1 MAEELD
7 KKTAEDISNLRKTE
21 AEITKELIALREKL
35 KVLSSEDVINLKEA
49 ANVQFR
55 LLDLEKEKRGITK
68 ELVDINGKFFKTDE
82 RREELSTS
90 MFELQEKTADITKE
104 YLKTTEEL
112 TKEAERTKLLQDQA
126 LDITK
131 DLNRIAGDIKEKTD
145 NVNKSV
151 KDNLVDAKAY
161 SKLQEFVSSTM
172 QSRVDTLQNI
182 ANMNEEERVNALKY
196 AKLNAETS
204 LLALDAQEEM
214 AAANKAAQ
222 EGEFKKLSIKRETV
236 GLENIKL
243 DLDKAIQANDQ
254 VAIQM
259 LQQQAAGLQLI
270 IDAKNETNKLNEKD
284 ADAQKQIMEKTK
296 ELNELIGETR
306 FNSVFDGVEGS
317 IKKIPGGGVLLKTL
331 GFDKFKQNI
340 TQNLGGALTN
350 VMTGFQA
357 GGLAGFKALGLAAKQ
372 FGMALLMGP
381 QAVIFGILA
390 AVGLIIAAFAGVD
403 KEVSEV
409 QKSMGGNKKEARE
422 TYELAKKMSGE
433 MKLTGLNAGELAKS
447 MATVSESMGGL
458 DVASIAKG
466 TGAASQKM
474 KQLVQDTAVLTDK
487 FGMSA
492 EEVDNIKTLSAITGK
507 SIGDLTNSTVKMGK
521 GLMTD
526 KAAMKALASVPKE
539 VAVAFKG
546 GSDALVKAAQKAKL
560 LGTDLKKVQEIGDGL
575 LDIESSL
582 AKEMEARVLTGKNL
596 NLDKAREYALSGE
609 IGKLQDT
616 LLEEAGSLQEFTEMN
631 RIQQKAMA
639 DAMGMSV
646 EEMTTML
653 TKAQELKDVGL
664 SSEMLEQKHLQNAE
678 GLRKEAEAQLALGK
692 KGAADKLLAMA
703 AEKDSA
709 TFAEK
714 LGDVMKKIQ
723 QSAEKLITPL
733 VDMVHALFE
742 GGDAASSLFSVFDGI
757 MDILKPIFES
767 IFAIGSI
774 IYKVMTFPLRLFF
787 NLLGPIFDA
796 LKEIF
801 SVFGSGAESAGGI
814 ADIFKFISGLL
825 DTIFGVVSSIG
836 RGIIEFLITPTK
848 MLWKAIVTPLW
859 ESFKGIFKTFEGLY
873 EQVKKAFEPLF
884 GAKKEGEKVAGI
896 GEVIKKV
903 FGFIGPIITIIGKVI
918 AAVIIKPLEM
928 VALAVSAIVKL
939 FTGDVKGALKDVGSF
954 IFKYFFGMPELI
966 WTAIAG
972 IIDSIFG
979 TNLTK
984 YVKDFFGW
992 IKGAFQ
998 SLTSLFEGAGGAIVD
1013 LILAPF
1019 KLIWDIGQGIIKMF
1033 TGDFVGGLKQIGG
1046 AIGEFLFS
1054 RILGLPKVILTA
1066 ITGVI
1071 DSIFGTSLTGGVNK
1085 FFDWIKNAFVNVF
1098 SGIGGDIGELILSPF
1113 NILKDIV
1120 GGVIKIFTGDFVGGL
1135 KQIGSAIF
1143 ERIFNVIFGL
1153 PKIFYKAI
1161 AGIID
1166 SIFGTNLTKSVDKFF
1181 NFIKSIFKDI
1191 GSFIGD
1197 IGASIFKYIMSP
1209 FNLVKNLIG
1218 GIVQIFTG
1226 DFKGGLET
1234 IGKAILEFLM
1244 APVNLVSDV
1253 FKKFVGLF
1261 ESIGNKIKN
1270 AVKDLL
1276 PDWALK
1282 LLGMDTSEKEDAS
1295 KSASNTKLEKMSA
1308 QKELESA
1315 SKKEKES
1322 QSKKEEPL
1330 KEVKIMSRD
1339 MVPVD
1344 NTKIGAAASGGI
1356 ISKGGAT
1363 LVGEK
1368 GPEVVSLPQGSVVAS
1383 ASATKQIGSAMGA
1396 MGSSTETGTESP
1408 ELVVLKSID
1417 SKLSALIE
1425 PLQKVGEI
1433 VGSVGKLVSGGM
1445 GSFAGGIMSSLG
1457 GLLGGSSEKQ
1467 SNVSPSPVSAIITG
1481 GTMTSVQQS
1490 NVGNQPMTTNTATSA
1505 NTSTQS
1511 QSASQGGRDSN
1522 NMVAEKLDKLIGI
1535 MSAITSQPTI
1545 IKIGEKTVEE
1555 IQSTI
1560 DLRKSYN
1567 IAIDNTYGRRI

>member
-7 KKTAEDISNLRKTE
+7 KKTTEDIGNLRKVET
-21 AEITKELIALREKL
+21 EITKELITLREKL
-35 KVLSSEDVINLKEA
+35 KTLSSEDVINLKEA
-49 ANVQFR
+49 ASVQFK
-55 LLDLEKEKRGITK
+55 LLDLEKEKRGIAK

-82 RREELSTS
+82 RREELSNS
-90 MFELQEKTADITKE
+90 MFELQEKTADVTKDI
-104 YLKTTEEL
+104 LKTTEDL
-112 TKEAERTKLLQDQA
+112 TKEAEKTKLLQDQA
-126 LDITK
+126 FEIRK
-131 DLNRIAGDIKEKTD
+131 DLNRIEGQIKNKRDDISKVGKED
-145 NVNKSV
+145 LIDIAS
-151 KDNLVDAKAY
+151 Y
-161 SKLQEFVSSTM
+161 SKLQDFVNSTM
-172 QSRVDTLQNI
+172 QSRQDTLQNI
-182 ANMNEEERVNALKY
+182 ASMNDEERVNALKY
-196 AKLNAETS
+196 AKLNMETS
-204 LLALDAQEEM
+204 VLAVDAQEEM
-214 AAANKAAQ
+214 TAAAGAAQ
-222 EGEFKKLSIKRETV
+222 EGQYKKLSIQREEV
-236 GLENIKL
+236 GLKNIAL
-243 DLDKAIQANDQ
+243 DLEKAIKDDDK
-254 VAIQM
+254 VAIEM
-259 LQQQAAGLQLI
+259 LQQQSSGLQMI
-270 IDAKNETNKLNEKD
+270 IDAKKETNKLNEKD
-284 ADAQKQIMEKTK
+284 AGAQKKILEKTK
-296 ELNELIGETR
+296 ELNDLIGETK
-306 FNSVFDGVEGS
+306 FNKVFDGVEGAVN
-317 IKKIPGGGVLLKTL
+317 KIPGGGVLLKTL
-331 GFDKFKQNI
+331 GFDKFKENI
-340 TQNLGGALTN
+340 TKNVGGAIGN
-350 VMTGFQA
+350 VMTGFQS
-357 GGLAGFKALGLAAKQ
+357 GGVAGFKAMGLAAKQ
-372 FGMALLMGP
+372 FGMSLLMGP
-381 QAVIFGILA
+381 QAIIFGILA
-390 AVGLIIAAFAGVD
+390 VVGLIIAAFAGVD
-403 KEVSEV
+403 KAVSEV

-422 TYELAKKMSGE
+422 TYELAKNMSVE
-433 MKLTGLNAGELAKS
+433 MKVTGLHAAELAKS

-474 KQLVQDTAVLTDK
+474 KQLVQDTSVLTEK
-487 FGMSA
+487 FGLSA
-492 EEVDNIKTLSAITGK
+492 EEVGNIRTLSTLTGK

-560 LGTDLKKVQEIGDGL
+560 LGQDLKKVQDIGDGL

-582 AKEMEARVLTGKNL
+582 AKEMEARVLTGRDL

-609 IGKLQDT
+609 IGLLQDE
-616 LLEEAGSLQEFTEMN
+616 LLVQAGSLNDFTSMN
-631 RIQQKAMA
+631 RIQQKAFA
-639 DAMGMSV
+639 EANGQSV
-646 EEMTTML
+646 ESMTEML

-664 SSEMLEQKHLQNAE
+664 SSAMLEEKHLQNAE

-692 KGAADKLLAMA
+692 QGAADKLLAMA

-714 LGDVMKKIQ
+714 LGDVMAKIQ

-742 GGDAASSLFSVFDGI
+742 GGDAAGSMFGIFDSI
-757 MDILKPIFES
+757 MSILKPIFAS
-767 IFAIGSI
+767 VFAIGTI
-774 IYKVMTFPLRLFF
+774 IHKIMVFPLRLFF
-787 NLLGPIFDA
+787 GLLSPIFDA

-801 SVFGSGAESAGGI
+801 SVFDTGADGAGGI
-814 ADIFKFISGLL
+814 ADIFKFISSVL
-825 DTIFGVVSSIG
+825 DTIHGTIISVG
-836 RGIIEFLITPTK
+836 AGIIEFLITPTK

-984 YVKDFFGW
+984 YVTDFFGW
-992 IKGAFQ
+992 LKGAFQ

-1066 ITGVI
+1066 ITSVI
-1071 DSIFGTSLTGGVNK
+1071 DSIFGTNLTGGVNK
-1085 FFDWIKNAFVNVF
+1085 FFDWIKNAFMSVF
-1098 SGIGGDIGELILSPF
+1098 SGIGGDIGELLLAPF
-1113 NILKDIV
+1113 NALKDIF
-1120 GGVIKIFTGDFVGGL
+1120 GGITKMFTGDFVGGL
-1135 KQIGSAIF
+1135 KQIGSAIY
-1143 ERIFNVIFGL
+1143 EYIFNAIFGI

-1166 SIFGTNLTKSVDKFF
+1166 AVFGTNLTASVDNFF
-1181 NFIKSIFKDI
+1181 NFIKDGFKAF

-1197 IGASIFKYIMSP
+1197 IGASIFKYLMSP
-1209 FNLVKNLIG
+1209 FNLVKNIFG
-1218 GIVQIFTG
+1218 GIIQMFTG

-1270 AVKDLL
+1270 AIKDLL

-1282 LLGMDTSEKEDAS
+1282 LLGMGSSEKEDAS

-1308 QKELESA
+1308 QKELEGAAKKENESE
-1315 SKKEKES
+1315 SKKEK
-1322 QSKKEEPL
+1322 PL
-1330 KEVKIMSRD
+1330 KEIQNMAPADR
-1339 MVPVD
+1339 PV
-1344 NTKIGAAASGGI
+1344 IGAAASGGV

-1368 GPEVVSLPQGSVVAS
+1368 GPEVVSLQQGSVVAS
-1383 ASATKQIGSAMGA
+1383 ASATKQIGSAMGS
-1396 MGSSTETGTESP
+1396 MGVDTAAGGESP
-1408 ELVVLKSID
+1408 ELAVLKSID
-1417 SKLSALIE
+1417 AKIGSVLE
-1425 PLQKVGEI
+1425 PMNKVGETI
-1433 VGSVGKLVSGGM
+1433 GSVGKLVSGGM

-1457 GLLGGSSEKQ
+1457 GLFGASDKQ
-1467 SNVSPSPVSAIITG
+1467 STASVSPVVGNVDGES
-1481 GTMTSVQQS
+1481 MTTIQQS
-1490 NVGNQPMTTNTATSA
+1490 NVGNQPMTKNNVQSTSMSA
-1505 NTSTQS
+1505 QS
-1511 QSASQGGRDSN
+1511 QPGVQGGRDSN
-1522 NMVAEKLDKLIGI
+1522 SMIAEKLDKLIGI
-1535 MSAITSQPTI
+1535 MTAITSQPTI
-1545 IKIGEKTVEE
+1545 IKIGDKTVEE
-1555 IQSTI
+1555 IQTII
-1560 DLRKSYN
+1560 DLKKSYN